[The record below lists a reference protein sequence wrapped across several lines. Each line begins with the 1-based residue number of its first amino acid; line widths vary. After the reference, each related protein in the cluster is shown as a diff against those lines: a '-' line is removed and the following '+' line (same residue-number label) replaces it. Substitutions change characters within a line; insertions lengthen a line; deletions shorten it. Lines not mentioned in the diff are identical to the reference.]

1 MRHKGP
7 SQVPGWVL
15 GCTAGMAVLL
25 TGCSGGGDTK
35 PPERATDLTPTP
47 QDSSVIV
54 VPIAA
59 DPKSLSLLLEEA
71 VPRRLWSINQHSSRC
86 VAPQKVKIFGAKLK
100 VTPPISCTIQ
110 GQVTRGAIRLHGAGK
125 DIVADIPIQA
135 TIHARDIG
143 GVLKGETATG
153 SAMVRAHI
161 ALDIRPDWT
170 PVGTVR
176 LSYDWT
182 TPPGI
187 DFLGQRITFTDQAD
201 QKLAP
206 VKQHLER
213 TLPQELRKLNL
224 RAEAEQVW
232 RKSFTT
238 LSLNAENPPVWMRIS
253 PRAVIYDSYGLR
265 GGKMHLNLALKAT
278 TETFIGDRPQD
289 PSPTR
294 LPDLVKARTDGQ
306 LHFTSPVIAD
316 YAQLE
321 PVLLRALHKRA
332 QRPFDL
338 PGLGP
343 ITARFEKVT
352 LYGAR
357 DGRIAVGLHLAAKP
371 AGSNTAETRGL
382 LWLTAKPVNRPGSP
396 TITFE
401 NLKVTGKTNGM
412 GGDLLVQL
420 VNHPAIAALLA
431 SSLTQNFT
439 NDLDELLVKIRAAI
453 GTMHQGDFIIRGKI
467 DGYRIGAIHA
477 HGNGLYL
484 PVRMAGKA
492 HIDYRPQ

>member
-1 MRHKGP
+1 MRHKGL
-7 SQVPGWVL
+7 SRVSGWVL

-35 PPERATDLTPTP
+35 PPERATDLAPTP

-187 DFLGQRITFTDQAD
+187 DFLGQRMAF
-201 QKLAP
+201 
-206 VKQHLER
+206 R
-213 TLPQELRKLNL
+213 
-224 RAEAEQVW
+224 
-232 RKSFTT
+232 
-238 LSLNAENPPVWMRIS
+238 
-253 PRAVIYDSYGLR
+253 
-265 GGKMHLNLALKAT
+265 
-278 TETFIGDRPQD
+278 
-289 PSPTR
+289 
-294 LPDLVKARTDGQ
+294 Q
-306 LHFTSPVIAD
+306 LQIVF
-316 YAQLE
+316 
-321 PVLLRALHKRA
+321 
-332 QRPFDL
+332 
-338 PGLGP
+338 GLG
-343 ITARFEKVT
+343 R
-352 LYGAR
+352 L
-357 DGRIAVGLHLAAKP
+357 IA
-371 AGSNTAETRGL
+371 
-382 LWLTAKPVNRPGSP
+382 
-396 TITFE
+396 
-401 NLKVTGKTNGM
+401 
-412 GGDLLVQL
+412 GGDL
-420 VNHPAIAALLA
+420 
-431 SSLTQNFT
+431 
-439 NDLDELLVKIRAAI
+439 AI
-453 GTMHQGDFIIRGKI
+453 GPIRLLQRLANALHFFFAEQAGDVQQ
-467 DGYRIGAIHA
+467 
-477 HGNGLYL
+477 HGD
-484 PVRMAGKA
+484 RT
-492 HIDYRPQ
+492 